1 MLDLCIFLSWFRLD
15 GIFTGG
21 SNITDEDFSQKQWI
35 WNKKLLNWGF
45 ISYKYVAF
53 NFTIYSLMDW
63 SVVDYLEVLWITH
76 SDGTHSLQRIHWWA
90 SDGMLN
96 YSKSIQIKK
105 QTHLHLEWPEVS
117 KFSANLDFWV
127 NYSFKIKQV
136 LHALVYLLQNLS
148 FLFWHMF
155 SNNTSHTVT
164 S

>member
-1 MLDLCIFLSWFRLD
+1 MKNPSIPCLSSDINIHPYICLETFWTV
-15 GIFTGG
+15 FTCNQCWICAYFSHDSDQMAFSLEEAISRMRILAR
-21 SNITDEDFSQKQWI
+21 SNGFEI
-35 WNKKLLNWGF
+35 KKILNWGF

-53 NFTIYSLMDW
+53 NFIIYSLMDW

-117 KFSANLDFWV
+117 KFSANFH
-127 NYSFKIKQV
+127 F
-136 LHALVYLLQNLS
+136 
-148 FLFWHMF
+148 
-155 SNNTSHTVT
+155 
-164 S
+164 